1 MNLFRPVYSTVNGS
15 FMIMN
20 LINFKKKI
28 DFMEIAQ
35 KNISSKNRKFLLT
48 FDSECP
54 EFCRISFWAQWW
66 SILGL
71 YPINLS
77 KISKNSFQ
85 KLEISRCLHHR
96 KSSLYL
102 KYKNQKILFLC
113 VIYFYLLWFD
123 VLLGLRHLC
132 MIMDLKDDFIIL
144 ACSFDNLFD
153 GVLW

>member
-1 MNLFRPVYSTVNGS
+1 MNLLRPVYSTVNGS

-28 DFMEIAQ
+28 DFIEIAQ
-35 KNISSKNRKFLLT
+35 KLNRLKNREFLLT

-66 SILGL
+66 SISGL
-71 YPINLS
+71 YPTNLS

-102 KYKNQKILFLC
+102 KYKNQKILSLCDFYFLLTL
-113 VIYFYLLWFD
+113 IW
-123 VLLGLRHLC
+123 
-132 MIMDLKDDFIIL
+132 
-144 ACSFDNLFD
+144 CSFGSQASLCDHGFEERLHHPGLF
-153 GVLW
+153 LR